1 MGPSHLAMGALRGE
15 RVPCDRLTIGRFIVA
30 GLGLGLGLVEPV
42 RRRAAR
48 RHKALT
54 C

>member
-30 GLGLGLGLVEPV
+30 GLGLGLVEPV
-42 RRRAAR
+42 RRRADR
-48 RHKALT
+48 RHKAST
-54 C
+54 Y